1 MPSASFGGG
10 AVRVRT
16 PGSYDATEGRDRGER
31 DLGDGTGRAAAKSAL
46 LAALAEQDFDVVDRI
61 DLTPRRSRDLE
72 SPGPANRR
80 GTVSVDVDV
89 APGDDAVVLLER
101 NGVYSWH
108 LPARPTGGTRS
119 LEPRTLTFEI
129 AVQPRRPSASAARA
143 SRRTRALT
151 AEQPHDRGLL
161 GDLVHGAVQAIVLRF
176 AVPVVVGRV
185 VRRLE
190 EPVRPGLVHVAG
202 PSAASWQPLVDGAT
216 LPLPVGR
223 PVRLLLLVHG
233 TFSSTVGAFAPMG
246 LVPGTEGFLPTVL
259 SAYDAVIGYDHRTLS
274 VDPRQ
279 NAEDLL
285 VELRRQHP
293 GTDLTIDII
302 THSRGGLVTRSFV
315 EAVLPQSNW
324 PAAVDNVIFV
334 ASTHGGTHLADP
346 ARWHDLVDLY
356 TNLVTVGAAGLAL
369 VPGGAPVAAV
379 VGGVVRGIGALVK
392 HLVSYAAEGDD
403 VPGLAAMIPGG
414 PFVTELNG
422 EQPGQPGPGTS
433 WHVVSSN
440 FHVSLGDGSHR
451 PPEFPKELVVRLGE
465 GFVDGLFEG
474 DNDLVVDTASMSAI
488 GPASGGYVKD
498 SLAFGTNDEVYHTN
512 YFSQLRVIEAIAGWL
527 PLGMGAGGGAEAAA
541 EAPPQTVPDDVD
553 DGPLGSRGDRVVSA
567 GDDVGLS
574 EVALEA
580 PSGHAP
586 PRPPILAA
594 SRPPALPGL
603 GTRAPTRPA
612 PTNGAP
618 RPTTA
623 TTKKSATKPGAP
635 KAAAKKGTRRA
646 PATRTASPEPVASG
660 GTSPGRLAAEM
671 PATVLPEQDFTVR
684 VRLGTGAIEASHGTV
699 SVNAAVQVDAARPV
713 SVQVVGKQNA
723 RIVGEDSRTLGLPQ
737 GDWTSDAQFTAQ
749 ALEPGPVRITVVAR
763 QGWVP
768 IANLTLEG
776 EATAAGR
783 VGVMPLTASARA
795 RADGAFGI
803 DATGLE
809 RLPVLEIFERRVT
822 GGRVVYQYAI
832 RATPRA
838 RVRHFE
844 SLPLSRSEQFAAKRI
859 AQIAGIWRNPHLS
872 DEERFSDVQDIG
884 VDFFERLFPEDMQ
897 EFLWERRDKLKNLL
911 VLTDEPYMPWEIV
924 HLKPPRGEREQEP
937 RFLAQGGL
945 VRWHFDRVPPQHL
958 RVRPGRARSLCPVY
972 EDPAFS
978 LAGPE
983 QEAHFLE
990 QRFGATPIRP
1000 TPRAVRAL
1008 LRSGGFDLLHFAGH
1022 GAADAA
1028 TIEDARILLAA
1039 NRRDGQD
1046 MQEFLSA
1053 TNVSANAKWTRKGE
1067 VGPVVVLNACEVGQ
1081 SGTQLS
1087 TVGGFAKAFLDAG
1100 ASAFVSCLW
1109 SVRDEPSRTFVEALY
1124 DELLKGATVARASAR
1139 ARAVA
1144 RAAGD
1149 ETWLAYV
1156 VYARPDAVLATEPD

>member
-1 MPSASFGGG
+1 
-10 AVRVRT
+10 
-16 PGSYDATEGRDRGER
+16 
-31 DLGDGTGRAAAKSAL
+31 
-46 LAALAEQDFDVVDRI
+46 
-61 DLTPRRSRDLE
+61 
-72 SPGPANRR
+72 
-80 GTVSVDVDV
+80 
-89 APGDDAVVLLER
+89 
-101 NGVYSWH
+101 
-108 LPARPTGGTRS
+108 
-119 LEPRTLTFEI
+119 
-129 AVQPRRPSASAARA
+129 
-143 SRRTRALT
+143 
-151 AEQPHDRGLL
+151 
-161 GDLVHGAVQAIVLRF
+161 
-176 AVPVVVGRV
+176 
-185 VRRLE
+185 
-190 EPVRPGLVHVAG
+190 
-202 PSAASWQPLVDGAT
+202 
-216 LPLPVGR
+216 
-223 PVRLLLLVHG
+223 
-233 TFSSTVGAFAPMG
+233 
-246 LVPGTEGFLPTVL
+246 
-259 SAYDAVIGYDHRTLS
+259 
-274 VDPRQ
+274 
-279 NAEDLL
+279 
-285 VELRRQHP
+285 
-293 GTDLTIDII
+293 
-302 THSRGGLVTRSFV
+302 
-315 EAVLPQSNW
+315 
-324 PAAVDNVIFV
+324 
-334 ASTHGGTHLADP
+334 
-346 ARWHDLVDLY
+346 
-356 TNLVTVGAAGLAL
+356 
-369 VPGGAPVAAV
+369 
-379 VGGVVRGIGALVK
+379 
-392 HLVSYAAEGDD
+392 
-403 VPGLAAMIPGG
+403 
-414 PFVTELNG
+414 
-422 EQPGQPGPGTS
+422 
-433 WHVVSSN
+433 
-440 FHVSLGDGSHR
+440 
-451 PPEFPKELVVRLGE
+451 
-465 GFVDGLFEG
+465 
-474 DNDLVVDTASMSAI
+474 
-488 GPASGGYVKD
+488 
-498 SLAFGTNDEVYHTN
+498 
-512 YFSQLRVIEAIAGWL
+512 
-527 PLGMGAGGGAEAAA
+527 
-541 EAPPQTVPDDVD
+541 
-553 DGPLGSRGDRVVSA
+553 
-567 GDDVGLS
+567 
-574 EVALEA
+574 
-580 PSGHAP
+580 
-586 PRPPILAA
+586 
-594 SRPPALPGL
+594 
-603 GTRAPTRPA
+603 
-612 PTNGAP
+612 
-618 RPTTA
+618 
-623 TTKKSATKPGAP
+623 
-635 KAAAKKGTRRA
+635 
-646 PATRTASPEPVASG
+646 
-660 GTSPGRLAAEM
+660 M

-684 VRLGTGAIEASHGTV
+684 VRLGTGSIEASHGTV
-699 SVNAAVQVDAARPV
+699 SVNADVQVDAARPV

-749 ALEPGPVRITVVAR
+749 ALEPGPVRITVIAR

-776 EATAAGR
+776 EATAAVR
-783 VGVMPLTASARA
+783 VGVMPSTASARA

-803 DATGLE
+803 DAAGLE

-1053 TNVSANAKWTRKGE
+1053 TNVSANAKWTRNGE

-1156 VYARPDAVLATEPD
+1156 VYARPDAVLATEPEGREPAPARRPDHRPAQPNRGEDEP

>member
-16 PGSYDATEGRDRGER
+16 PGSYAATEGRARTDR

-46 LAALAEQDFDVVDRI
+46 LAALAEQDFDVIDRI
-61 DLTPRRSRDLE
+61 DLTPRRSRDLD
-72 SPGPANRR
+72 SPEAPNRR

-101 NGVYSWH
+101 DGVYSWH
-108 LPARPTGGTRS
+108 LPVRPTGGTRS

-129 AVQPRRPSASAARA
+129 AVQPRRPRASGARV
-143 SRRTRALT
+143 SRRTSALT
-151 AEQPHDRGLL
+151 AEEPHDRGLL

-202 PSAASWQPLVDGAT
+202 PSVASWQPLAAGAA
-216 LPLPVGR
+216 LALPVGR
-223 PVRLLLLVHG
+223 PVRVLLLVHG

-246 LVPGTEGFLPTVL
+246 LVPGAEGFLPTVL
-259 SAYDAVIGYDHRTLS
+259 SAYDAVLGYDHRTLS
-274 VDPRQ
+274 VDPRK
-279 NAEDLL
+279 NAEELL
-285 VELRRQHP
+285 VELRRHHP

-302 THSRGGLVTRSFV
+302 THSRGGLVTRSFA
-315 EAVLPQSNW
+315 EAVLPLSNW
-324 PAAVDNVIFV
+324 RAVVDNVIFV

-356 TNLVTVGAAGLAL
+356 TNLVTVGAAGLAI

-414 PFVTELNG
+414 AFVTELNG

-465 GFVDGLFEG
+465 RFVDRLFEG

-498 SLAFGTNDEVYHTN
+498 SLALETNDEVYHTN

-527 PLGMGAGGGAEAAA
+527 PLGMGAGGGPEVAA
-541 EAPPQTVPDDVD
+541 EVPPETVSADGDG
-553 DGPLGSRGDRVVSA
+553 GPLVRRAERAVSA
-567 GDDVGLS
+567 GDHAGLP

-580 PSGHAP
+580 PSRHAP
-586 PRPPILAA
+586 PPPPSLTA
-594 SRPPALPGL
+594 SRPP
-603 GTRAPTRPA
+603 TSR
-612 PTNGAP
+612 AP
-618 RPTTA
+618 RPTTG
-623 TTKKSATKPGAP
+623 TVKRSATKPTSQR
-635 KAAAKKGTRRA
+635 AAAKKGGA
-646 PATRTASPEPVASG
+646 KEATSPEPVAAG
-660 GTSPGRLAAEM
+660 GTSPGQLAAEM
-671 PATVLPEQDFTVR
+671 PATVLPDQDFTVR
-684 VRLGTGAIEASHGTV
+684 VRLGTGSIEASHGTV

-723 RIVGEDSRTLGLPQ
+723 RIMGADSRTLGLPQ

-776 EATAAGR
+776 EATTAGR
-783 VGVMPLTASARA
+783 VRTTPETASARS
-795 RADGAFGI
+795 RATGALGI

-859 AQIAGIWRNPHLS
+859 EQIADIWRTPHLS

-884 VDFFERLFPEDMQ
+884 VDFFERLFPEEMQ
-897 EFLWERRDKLKNLL
+897 EFFWERRDRLKNLL

-958 RVRPGRARSLCPVY
+958 RVRPGRARSG
-972 EDPAFS
+972 S
-978 LAGPE
+978 
-983 QEAHFLE
+983 
-990 QRFGATPIRP
+990 
-1000 TPRAVRAL
+1000 TPRVSIGCPSS
-1008 LRSGGFDLLHFAGH
+1008 RSSNDGSP
-1022 GAADAA
+1022 ADASSTSTPSA
-1028 TIEDARILLAA
+1028 P
-1039 NRRDGQD
+1039 RR
-1046 MQEFLSA
+1046 
-1053 TNVSANAKWTRKGE
+1053 
-1067 VGPVVVLNACEVGQ
+1067 
-1081 SGTQLS
+1081 
-1087 TVGGFAKAFLDAG
+1087 AG
-1100 ASAFVSCLW
+1100 
-1109 SVRDEPSRTFVEALY
+1109 R
-1124 DELLKGATVARASAR
+1124 
-1139 ARAVA
+1139 
-1144 RAAGD
+1144 
-1149 ETWLAYV
+1149 
-1156 VYARPDAVLATEPD
+1156 

>member
-1 MPSASFGGG
+1 M
-10 AVRVRT
+10 RVRT
-16 PGSYDATEGRDRGER
+16 PGSYDATEGGDRADR
-31 DLGDGTGRAAAKSAL
+31 DLGDGTGHTAAKSAL

-72 SPGPANRR
+72 SPGSANRR

-101 NGVYSWH
+101 DGVYSWH
-108 LPARPTGGTRS
+108 LPLRPTGGTRS

-129 AVQPRRPSASAARA
+129 TVQPRRPSASAARE

-151 AEQPHDRGLL
+151 PEGLRDRGLL

-202 PSAASWQPLVDGAT
+202 PSAASWQPLAAGAA
-216 LPLPVGR
+216 LAVPAGR
-223 PVRLLLLVHG
+223 PVRVLLLVHG

-246 LVPGTEGFLPTVL
+246 LVPGAEGFLPTVL

-285 VELRRQHP
+285 VELRRHHP

-324 PAAVDNVIFV
+324 PAVVDNIIFV

-356 TNLVTVGAAGLAL
+356 TNLVTVGAAGLAM

-414 PFVTELNG
+414 AFVTELNA
-422 EQPGQPGPGTS
+422 EQPGQPGPGAS
-433 WHVVSSN
+433 WHVVSSD
-440 FHVSLGDGSHR
+440 FHVSLRDGSHR

-498 SLAFGTNDEVYHTN
+498 SLALGTNDAVYHTN

-527 PLGMGAGGGAEAAA
+527 PLGMGAGGGPEAAA
-541 EAPPQTVPDDVD
+541 QAPRETASADR
-553 DGPLGSRGDRVVSA
+553 DGGRFGWGAERAVSA
-567 GDDVGLS
+567 SDDVGLP
-574 EVALEA
+574 EVEIEA
-580 PSGHAP
+580 GAGHAA
-586 PRPPILAA
+586 PRPPMLTA
-594 SRPPALPGL
+594 SRPP
-603 GTRAPTRPA
+603 PTR
-612 PTNGAP
+612 AP
-618 RPTTA
+618 RPTTG
-623 TTKKSATKPGAP
+623 TVKKGATKPATQ
-635 KAAAKKGTRRA
+635 KAAAKKGGTRKA
-646 PATRTASPEPVASG
+646 ASLEPIADG
-660 GTSPGRLAAEM
+660 GTSPGQLAAEM
-671 PATVLPEQDFTVR
+671 PATVVPDQDFTVR
-684 VRLGTGAIEASHGTV
+684 VRLGTGSIEASHGTV
-699 SVNAAVQVDAARPV
+699 SVDAAVQVDAARPV

-723 RIVGEDSRTLGLPQ
+723 RIMGEDSRTLGLPQ

-776 EATAAGR
+776 EATSSGR
-783 VGVMPLTASARA
+783 VGMLAPTASARS
-795 RADGAFGI
+795 RAPGALGI
-803 DATGLE
+803 DAAGLE

-859 AQIAGIWRNPHLS
+859 AQIADIWRNPHLS
-872 DEERFSDVQDIG
+872 DAQRFSDVQDIG

-897 EFLWERRDKLKNLL
+897 EFLWERRDRLEHLL

-924 HLKPPRGEREQEP
+924 HLKPPRGEREKEP

-1008 LRSGGFDLLHFAGH
+1008 LRGGGFDLLHFAGH

-1039 NRRDGQD
+1039 NRRDGHD
-1046 MQEFLSA
+1046 LQEFLSA